1 VFALFIAFL
10 WVPNS
15 SFLSYADASKYISIV
30 FMILQAIILID
41 LFYMA
46 GIRMV
51 KHYDEGQTQYAFYL
65 IFLSIVSEAAA
76 IGLNVYGYI

>member
-1 VFALFIAFL
+1 MAINEGLFFIKYIIVLALFIAFL

-15 SFLSYADASKYISIV
+15 VFLDYADASKYISIA
-30 FMILQAIILID
+30 FMVLQAIILID

-51 KHYDEGQTQYAFYL
+51 KHYDAG
-65 IFLSIVSEAAA
+65 
-76 IGLNVYGYI
+76 